1 MLQKILLV
9 DVQRFCCKV
18 DKSRNFFMKRL
29 ILCAGFLAM
38 ASTAYGQETPKK
50 TEKERQLEG
59 VTITKTKKAVE
70 QKPDR
75 TIFDFSEQP
84 QLNSGTALEGIKK
97 LPGLVATDIAG
108 MMYQGK
114 LLEVYMDGRP
124 LNITT
129 NELNSFLEGMPA
141 NAIERIEIV
150 TQPGAEFPATSG
162 GAILNIITSK
172 AAKNYLTATYSGNYS
187 FSNYEKWRN
196 QTNNSINLN
205 ARNKVFG
212 WQLSVGQNY
221 RESMM
226 NSDLDRFSFTNS
238 DRTGRGYFTKAAV
251 TFDLGMDR
259 LLLNYDL
266 YHNNNDNTTASGLYS
281 VPGMRYD
288 LGDTENWRHEAVVTY
303 QKRFTDLD
311 KKLDFKLSDSN
322 SDNAFTQNNLNVGL
336 QELNNNSNMNVATF
350 KVDYSQSI
358 DLLDQGKISAG
369 GLYEKMDFST
379 KSFGIKNLDYNRQTA
394 SMYAELQAKL
404 KKFDFILG
412 TRAEDYDISGT
423 YLHNEGGSSETRSL
437 LPFKQFKLFPN
448 ASVQYNIRPQL
459 YFALNYNKK
468 ITLPSISAINP
479 NNNTYQNANTS
490 ITGNPNLRPTIYDN
504 FEAKLSAF
512 DYAFIGY
519 NVSVL
524 KDQVA
529 QRISRNGVQIRN
541 QQVNIPDMKLHNFNV
556 GLPIPMMIF
565 TKPLSEIMKFN
576 FNPDKINFVYLY
588 AGWQKHEIPTI
599 ETRGFWMFNVMSQI
613 ILPKDIKFNANYFY
627 LHPKGNYYYFVAEK
641 PIGNSVDITISKKF
655 MADRLNVSV
664 FAKDIF
670 NGQQMSFSSADT
682 PKIYL
687 GNKYDSRS
695 FGLSVNYKIP
705 TKNRLARED
714 PNLLNREKKEENGG
728 LIQTQ

>member
-1 MLQKILLV
+1 
-9 DVQRFCCKV
+9 
-18 DKSRNFFMKRL
+18 MKRL
-29 ILCAGFLAM
+29 IVLAGLLTLAQN
-38 ASTAYGQETPKK
+38 AYGQEVQKK
-50 TEKERQLEG
+50 SEKERQLEG

-141 NAIERIEIV
+141 NAIERIEII

-187 FSNYEKWRN
+187 FSNYDRWRN
-196 QTNNSINLN
+196 RTNNSINLN
-205 ARNKVFG
+205 ARNKIFG
-212 WQLSVGQNY
+212 WQLNVGQNY

-238 DRTGRGYFTKAAV
+238 DRTGRGYFAKAAM

-266 YHNNNDNTTASGLYS
+266 YHNNNDNTTASGLYG
-281 VPGMRYD
+281 VPEMRYD
-288 LGDTENWRHEAVVTY
+288 VGDTQNWRHEAVLTY
-303 QKRFTDLD
+303 QKRFDDKD
-311 KKLDFKLSDSN
+311 KKLDFKLSNSN
-322 SDNAFTQNNLNVGL
+322 SDNAFKQDNMNIGRQV
-336 QELNNNSNMNVATF
+336 LNNTSDMNVATF
-350 KVDYSQSI
+350 KIDYAQSVNI
-358 DLLDQGKISAG
+358 LDQGKISVG
-369 GLYEKMDFST
+369 GLYEKMDFTTENFSVE
-379 KSFGIKNLDYNRQTA
+379 NLDYNRQTA

-412 TRAEDYDISGT
+412 TRAEDYDIGGT
-423 YLHNEGGSSETRSL
+423 YLHTRDNGSLETKNL
-437 LPFKQFKLFPN
+437 TPFKKFKLFPN

-468 ITLPSISAINP
+468 ITLPSISALNP

-490 ITGNPNLRPTIYDN
+490 ITGNPDLQPTIYDN
-504 FEAKLSAF
+504 YEAKLSAF

-529 QRISRNGVQIRN
+529 QRITRNGQEIRN

-556 GLPIPMMIF
+556 GLPVPFMIF
-565 TKPLSEIMKFN
+565 TRPLSEIMKFN
-576 FNPDKINFVYLY
+576 FNPDKINFLYLY

-599 ETRGFWMFNVMSQI
+599 ETKGFWMFNIMSQI
-613 ILPKDIKFNANYFY
+613 ILPKDIKFTANYFY
-627 LHPKGNYYYFVAEK
+627 LQPKGNYYYFVAEK

-655 MADRLNVSV
+655 MGDRLNVSV
-664 FAKDIF
+664 FANDIF
-670 NGQQMSFSSADT
+670 NGQQMSFSSAEP

-705 TKNRLARED
+705 TKNRLAKED
-714 PNLLNREKKEENGG
+714 PNLLNREKKEDNGG